1 MTTQPID
8 VDKRVGQYVALRDKI
23 KELDDKHKEDMKPY
37 RDMLEQLGNMLL
49 GHLNSTNV
57 ESVRAAAGTFFK
69 TTKKTA
75 SLEDPEAFMR
85 FVISNQLFDMID
97 RKANVKAVDD
107 YIQTHKALPP
117 GVKFTERVE
126 VNVRRGG

>member
-8 VDKRVGQYVALRDKI
+8 VDKRVGQYVALRTKI
-23 KELDDKHKEDMKPY
+23 KELDDKHKEDMKPFK
-37 RDMLEQLGNMLL
+37 DMLEQLGNMLL
-49 GHLNSTNV
+49 GHLNTVNA
-57 ESVRAAAGTFFK
+57 ESIRTGAGTFFK

-85 FVISNQLFDMID
+85 FVIANNAFDMID
-97 RKANVKAVDD
+97 RKANVTAVDD
-107 YIQTHKALPP
+107 YIKEHNALPP

-126 VNVRRGG
+126 VNVRRG